1 MNIHKSIMELSSKAK
16 MQQTVASAL
25 KILDEYEFQ
34 SANITEAI
42 ELLKKEAEKL
52 DGEIEDLM
60 DIAAGGKLD
69 LEKAFEEDPTFR
81 AHTDHAS
88 EKAIIPEETWMRTH
102 ICWLTFA
109 TLRKKSRWMT
119 WKRSR
124 KISWSTQM
132 SIASAVSTDAQKKS
146 CSIAHYGK

>member
-1 MNIHKSIMELSSKAK
+1 MNIHKSIMELSNKAK

-60 DIAAGGKLD
+60 DSAAGGKLD
-69 LEKAFEEDPTFR
+69 FEKAFEEEERWQDTES
-81 AHTDHAS
+81 S
-88 EKAIIPEETWMRTH
+88 EKFIATW
-102 ICWLTFA
+102 
-109 TLRKKSRWMT
+109 
-119 WKRSR
+119 
-124 KISWSTQM
+124 
-132 SIASAVSTDAQKKS
+132 
-146 CSIAHYGK
+146 